1 MRIVIIGRC
10 WHLAQLDICVV
21 LTGGWHIANICWQ
34 VLTLVQLDICVV
46 LTGGWHIANICWQV
60 LAFSAVGHL
69 CCTDRGL
76 AYC

>member
-34 VLTLVQLDICVV
+34 VLALAQLDICVI
-46 LTGGWHIANICWQV
+46 LMGLV
-60 LAFSAVGHL
+60 LAWLKL
-69 CCTDRGL
+69 CVLLNGGSGG
-76 AYC
+76 